1 MTIPT
6 SSSSTSSTSSRLNTI
21 GKGVAA
27 FGLTAL
33 LAMTAATAQVA
44 AGTTGIDASGK
55 TSVEVAACNS
65 GRTQQDRDTCLQ
77 EARNAGAE
85 KKAGKVDNAG
95 GQFAANA
102 LQRCDVL
109 AGDDKIACQ
118 ARIVGYGNTA
128 GSVAGGGVIREVESV
143 SVPADATSV
152 TVQPQTNS
160 DTILVIPAPAK

>member
-1 MTIPT
+1 MTNT
-6 SSSSTSSTSSRLNTI
+6 QLSSSPSNRFSLNTI

-27 FGLTAL
+27 FGMVAL

-44 AGTTGIDASGK
+44 AGTTGIDASGS
-55 TSVEVAACNS
+55 TQAEVTACNT
-65 GRTQQDRDTCLQ
+65 GRTQQDRDTCLK

-85 KKAGKVDNAG
+85 KRAGKVDNAG
-95 GQFAANA
+95 GQFSANA

-109 AGDDKIACQ
+109 TGDDKIACQ
-118 ARIVGYGNTA
+118 ARIVGYGNTK

-160 DTILVIPAPAK
+160 ETILVIPAPVK